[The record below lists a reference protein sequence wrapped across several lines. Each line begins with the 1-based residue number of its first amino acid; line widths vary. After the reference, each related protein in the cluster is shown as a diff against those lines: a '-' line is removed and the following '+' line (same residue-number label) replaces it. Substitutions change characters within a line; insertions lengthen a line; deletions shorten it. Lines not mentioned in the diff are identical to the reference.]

1 MRHNTGSGFKKPR
14 MQKINVF
21 YRNKT
26 ILDHLKHDPD
36 TQQYLC
42 IYRSRLFEAEIYYRL
57 RILRIRARE
66 FHIEETLPFIYI
78 KRQRLLYL
86 SFFFKPRTELYKGF
100 PLIKHITILKLMHVL

>member
-42 IYRSRLFEAEIYYRL
+42 IYRSRLFKAEIYYRL

-66 FHIEETLPFIYI
+66 FHIDI
-78 KRQRLLYL
+78 KRHSLTKDKG
-86 SFFFKPRTELYKGF
+86 SFSFLFF
-100 PLIKHITILKLMHVL
+100 